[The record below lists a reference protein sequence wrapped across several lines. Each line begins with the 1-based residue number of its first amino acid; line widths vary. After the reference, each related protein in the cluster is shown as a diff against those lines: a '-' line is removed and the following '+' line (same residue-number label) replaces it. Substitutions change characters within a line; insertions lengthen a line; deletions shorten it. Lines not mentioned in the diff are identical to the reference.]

1 MSEAPSPAA
10 WITCLDVD
18 YRPASVVAA
27 AVSFLRWTD
36 AAAAHEVVHTAA
48 EPPAEYEPGQFYR
61 RELPHLLAVLGLLP
75 APPRL
80 ILVDGFVWLA
90 DQPDGTA
97 GPGLGAH
104 LHAALAAASRA
115 PGAPGVP
122 GAPGGLGG
130 LGGPIPVVGVA
141 KRPYR
146 LANRAVPVLRGES
159 QLPLWVTAVGLPL
172 DEAVAAVA
180 AMHGEHRIPTLLR
193 RVDRLA
199 RDS

>member
-1 MSEAPSPAA
+1 MREGPSPPP

-18 YRPASVVAA
+18 YRPASSVAA
-27 AVSFLRWTD
+27 AVSFSQWAD
-36 AAAAHEVVHTAA
+36 ATAAHEVVHTAA

-61 RELPHLLAVLGLLP
+61 RELPHLLAVLALLP

-80 ILVDGFVWLA
+80 IVVDGFVWLA
-90 DQPDGTA
+90 DQADGGA

-104 LHAALAAASRA
+104 LHAALGAA
-115 PGAPGVP
+115 
-122 GAPGGLGG
+122 
-130 LGGPIPVVGVA
+130 IPVVGVA

-146 LANRAVPVLRGES
+146 LANRAAPVLRGES
-159 QLPLWVTAVGLPL
+159 QVPLWVTAVGLSL

-180 AMHGEHRIPTLLR
+180 SMHGEHRIPTLLR

>member
-1 MSEAPSPAA
+1 MSEAPSSAA

-104 LHAALAAASRA
+104 LHAALSAALSAA
-115 PGAPGVP
+115 PGAPG
-122 GAPGGLGG
+122 AP
-130 LGGPIPVVGVA
+130 GGPIPVVGVA

-172 DEAVAAVA
+172 DEAVAAVT

>member
-1 MSEAPSPAA
+1 MKRGPTS

-18 YRPASVVAA
+18 YRPASSVAA
-27 AVSFLRWTD
+27 AVSLQQWMD
-36 AAAAHEVVHTAA
+36 AASAHEIVHTTAD
-48 EPPAEYEPGQFYR
+48 PPAEYEPGQFYR

-80 ILVDGFVWLA
+80 IVVDGFVWLA
-90 DQPDGTA
+90 DAADGTA

-104 LHAALAAASRA
+104 LHAALGRV
-115 PGAPGVP
+115 VP
-122 GAPGGLGG
+122 
-130 LGGPIPVVGVA
+130 IVGVA

-146 LANRAVPVLRGES
+146 LANRAVPLLRGES
-159 QLPLWVTAVGLPL
+159 QVPLWVTSVGIPL
-172 DEAVAAVA
+172 DDAIASVAS
-180 AMHGEHRIPTLLR
+180 MHGEHRIPTLLR

>member
-1 MSEAPSPAA
+1 MPSHDKPTRHDARLMREGSSPTS

-18 YRPASVVAA
+18 YRPASSVAA
-27 AVSFLRWTD
+27 AVSVQHWTD
-36 AAAAHEVVHTAA
+36 ATAAHEVVHTAA

-80 ILVDGFVWLA
+80 IVVDGFVWLA
-90 DQPDGTA
+90 DQADGTA

-104 LHAALAAASRA
+104 LHQALAS
-115 PGAPGVP
+115 
-122 GAPGGLGG
+122 
-130 LGGPIPVVGVA
+130 LGGPIPIVGVA

-159 QLPLWVTAVGLPL
+159 QVPLWVTAAGIPL